1 MSTEQLSER
10 EQRVLEHLRRA
21 QELKVGL
28 AEYARQAGVDAGEIY
43 SGKQSLVRKGVIAA
57 RVRRGDSEGDEEVPT
72 GKFVPIQMVGGFR
85 SSGTPVCQIRHPS
98 GVVIECSSFPPVTWI
113 TAVLSGGSDVL
124 A

>member
-1 MSTEQLSER
+1 MTTEQLTDR

-28 AEYARQAGVDAGEIY
+28 AEYARQAGVDVGEIY

-57 RVRRGDSEGDEEVPT
+57 RVRQGDTEGDEVPA
-72 GKFVPIQMVGGFR
+72 GKFVPIQMAGGFR

-98 GVVIECSSFPPVTWI
+98 GVVIECSSFPPITWI
-113 TAVLSGGSDVL
+113 TAVLGGGSDVL